1 MWIARQWAPGRYLQ
15 QRRADRS
22 QQDGDTREADDRR
35 HSVGKDDESKHFIAS
50 HFKYIKQSLI
60 TVSRYPRP
68 WRFYVVSLGLPNPD
82 CSTF

>member
-35 HSVGKDDESKHFIAS
+35 HSVGKDESPNIS
-50 HFKYIKQSLI
+50 SLVNLC
-60 TVSRYPRP
+60 T
-68 WRFYVVSLGLPNPD
+68 
-82 CSTF
+82 